1 MGNIGHLS
9 SFFSLYYT
17 IYIYIYMFQEILLIF
32 WLLVI
37 SKSTIA
43 TPCVNDVLVQ
53 KDSFGFKS
61 FQAFFGYLVWRI
73 RQGSR
78 C

>member
-1 MGNIGHLS
+1 
-9 SFFSLYYT
+9 
-17 IYIYIYMFQEILLIF
+17 MFKEILLIF